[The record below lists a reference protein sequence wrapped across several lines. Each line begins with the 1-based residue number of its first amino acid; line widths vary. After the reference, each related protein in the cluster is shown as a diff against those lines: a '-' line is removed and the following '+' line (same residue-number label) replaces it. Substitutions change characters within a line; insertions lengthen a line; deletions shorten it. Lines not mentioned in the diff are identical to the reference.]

1 MTYQGGPNRNQR
13 RPGDYIRRD
22 DGSWSMMPILLG
34 LVVVL
39 GLGYLLLGEWNRS
52 TTSVTGDTTTRQT
65 TAPKTTMPTPSPPKQ

>member
-1 MTYQGGPNRNQR
+1 
-13 RPGDYIRRD
+13 
-22 DGSWSMMPILLG
+22 MMPILLG

-52 TTSVTGDTTTRQT
+52 ATPVTGDTTTRQT